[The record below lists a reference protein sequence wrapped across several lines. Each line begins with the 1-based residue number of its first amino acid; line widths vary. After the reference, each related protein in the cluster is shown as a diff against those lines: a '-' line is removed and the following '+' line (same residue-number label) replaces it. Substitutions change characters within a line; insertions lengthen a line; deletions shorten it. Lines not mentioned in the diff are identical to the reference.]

1 MITLPRVLSANGNED
16 ATIESLKVSHNRLSS
31 RFDYF
36 ERIEVL
42 LIRFEL
48 FEIIIDTRK
57 NRDVL
62 ITRSFLV
69 RRKHFDSVRHRSP
82 LPVFDRTR
90 TVDISERIFG
100 GIPCVCIQCSC
111 FGLLRNKHACRHM
124 YAVLGIEPSADHVF
138 PECLKAYETFMF
150 RHDIFT
156 AKCEQKTQ
164 LMMSTRSLVL
174 PGTADLYCKSTDLW
188 VVEENLDWFLEAKT
202 NVIDVNQNC
211 EIHDYDENGNSSDD
225 DDIPLMDL
233 LPERK
238 KQHVDP
244 YGRYMKQFTDLC
256 NLVSVTDDGMDKIFD
271 EGFHNLR
278 TNILQYQN
286 KQKQGMKRDTTLASF
301 PNISKVKKSRR
312 KKPVGSPGKR

>member
-1 MITLPRVLSANGNED
+1 
-16 ATIESLKVSHNRLSS
+16 
-31 RFDYF
+31 
-36 ERIEVL
+36 
-42 LIRFEL
+42 
-48 FEIIIDTRK
+48 
-57 NRDVL
+57 
-62 ITRSFLV
+62 
-69 RRKHFDSVRHRSP
+69 
-82 LPVFDRTR
+82 
-90 TVDISERIFG
+90 
-100 GIPCVCIQCSC
+100 
-111 FGLLRNKHACRHM
+111 
-124 YAVLGIEPSADHVF
+124 
-138 PECLKAYETFMF
+138 
-150 RHDIFT
+150 
-156 AKCEQKTQ
+156 
-164 LMMSTRSLVL
+164 VL